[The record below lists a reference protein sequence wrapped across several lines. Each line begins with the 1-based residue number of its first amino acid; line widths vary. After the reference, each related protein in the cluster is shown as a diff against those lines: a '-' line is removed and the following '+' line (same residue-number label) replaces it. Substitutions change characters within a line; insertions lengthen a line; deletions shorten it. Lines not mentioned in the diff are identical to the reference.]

1 MDVNTNLDPEIAAAL
16 AASPIGGIDFGSF
29 TIDTVPQ
36 IRDAMATMPRPEL
49 PPPAVPSREVVVD
62 VNADGASPTLRVY
75 EPEGRAAPRPCV
87 YWIHG
92 GGYLFGTG
100 LDRDPR
106 LERWA
111 SELDAVVV
119 SVEYRLAPEHPYPA
133 PLHDCYAG
141 LEWTAGH
148 HGNLGIDPDR
158 IVVAGASAG
167 GGLGA
172 ALALLARDRGEID
185 LAYQLLIYPM
195 IDDRNV
201 TASSRIDG
209 APVWSRAANLLGWRA
224 YLGREPGGD
233 DVPKYA
239 APARESDLAGL
250 PKTFIGVGSL
260 DVFRDEDIDYA
271 QRLLA
276 AGVPT
281 ELHVYPGAPHGFE
294 MITPT
299 AGVAVRCQRDIDDA
313 LRRATQP
320 VAEDVPAPSAA
331 GDSAP

>member
-1 MDVNTNLDPEIAAAL
+1 MDVVTNLDPEIAVAL

-29 TIDTVPQ
+29 SIDTVPQ

-49 PPPAVPSREVVVD
+49 PPPVVPSREVVVD
-62 VNADGASPTLRVY
+62 ESSDGASPTVRVY
-75 EPEGRAAPRPCV
+75 EPESGSASRPCV

-111 SELDAVVV
+111 ADLDAVVV

-141 LEWTAGH
+141 LEWTARH
-148 HGNLGIDPDR
+148 HDDLGIDRDR
-158 IVVAGASAG
+158 IAVVGASAG
-167 GGLGA
+167 GGLA
-172 ALALLARDRGEID
+172 AGLALLARDRGEIG

-195 IDDRNV
+195 IDDRCV
-201 TASSRIDG
+201 TTSSRIDR

-233 DVPKYA
+233 DVPSYA
-239 APARESDLAGL
+239 APARETELAGL

-271 QRLLA
+271 LRLLA
-276 AGVPT
+276 AGVST

-313 LRRATQP
+313 LRRAT
-320 VAEDVPAPSAA
+320 APQ
-331 GDSAP
+331 

>member
-1 MDVNTNLDPEIAAAL
+1 
-16 AASPIGGIDFGSF
+16 
-29 TIDTVPQ
+29 
-36 IRDAMATMPRPEL
+36 
-49 PPPAVPSREVVVD
+49 VPSREVVVD
-62 VNADGASPTLRVY
+62 ESADGASPAVRVY
-75 EPEGRAAPRPCV
+75 EPDGASGPRPCV

-92 GGYLFGTG
+92 GGFMFGSG
-100 LDRDPR
+100 LDRDVR

-111 SELDAVVV
+111 AELDAVVV

-133 PLHDCYAG
+133 PLNDCYAG
-141 LEWTAGH
+141 LEWTARH
-148 HGNLGIDPDR
+148 HDELGVDPER

-167 GGLGA
+167 GGLA
-172 ALALLARDRGEID
+172 AGLALLARDRGEIE

-195 IDDRNV
+195 IDDRNE

-224 YLGREPGGD
+224 YLGRDVGSG
-233 DVPKYA
+233 DVPTYA
-239 APARESDLAGL
+239 APARETDLSGL
-250 PKTFIGVGSL
+250 PKTFIGVGTL

-271 QRLLA
+271 LRLLA

-313 LRRATQP
+313 LLRAVRRPQ
-320 VAEDVPAPSAA
+320 
-331 GDSAP
+331 